1 MTLVESSLFNVIF
14 IISPICVAVTLKID
28 FYLFSR
34 LFEHLKILVADF
46 DQTVLD
52 LDVVV
57 AVKVIVP
64 NDANCFLSGNIQI
77 NLIFGIA
84 KNREIRKKNL

>member
-1 MTLVESSLFNVIF
+1 M
-14 IISPICVAVTLKID
+14 TLKID

-64 NDANCFLSGNIQI
+64 NDANRFLSGNIQI

-84 KNREIRKKNL
+84 KNSKNSKKKFYEPWEPVDRALTALR